1 MKVHDVAQ
9 RSEAWMNL
17 RSGIPTASEF
27 DNLVTPKGEVRKG
40 QMPQTYLAKKL
51 AEFWLG
57 GPLLTFNT
65 FDMDAGTI
73 LEEEALPWFEWEF
86 QLKVERPGFIT
97 TDDGLVGCSPD
108 GWIAGFRGIEIKC
121 PAPDTHVK

>member
-40 QMPQTYLAKKL
+40 QMPQTYLAKNSQSTGL
-51 AEFWLG
+51 AG
-57 GPLLTFNT
+57 
-65 FDMDAGTI
+65 
-73 LEEEALPWFEWEF
+73 
-86 QLKVERPGFIT
+86 R
-97 TDDGLVGCSPD
+97 C
-108 GWIAGFRGIEIKC
+108 
-121 PAPDTHVK
+121 